1 MRRSRRGTSEAG
13 SWSGLGR
20 PAEGL
25 ACHQEG
31 ETLAASA
38 GLVGLGLKIAGERSF
53 VLMMLGRVEDGV
65 ELALRTRERAQGL
78 GLSGEAA
85 FAGEQLVDAWRL
97 QGRFD
102 EADVLLEEIRDEGLP
117 HHRWRCMRAEQ
128 LLARGDLEAA
138 AALER
143 ETIAL
148 LEEVA
153 PAGDPFHFV
162 RQVDLFAALGDTD
175 TVLAALARFFGD
187 SVDADSPLELA
198 LCARGGY
205 AALTA
210 GRGAGQP
217 VRHPARDG
225 LRRPAPPCPG
235 DDRRRSPERPCMPGR
250 LTSLSPWPGSL
261 TVSQQSRSGGSRR
274 RRRCRSAPTT
284 CCGRGSDWP
293 RPCWPSAS
301 GTRVAPSSSTCGS
314 PLTTWAHDGSR
325 QRPPGRPG
333 GPGSPC
339 PWRSGCRAGWRH

>member
-1 MRRSRRGTSEAG
+1 
-13 SWSGLGR
+13 
-20 PAEGL
+20 
-25 ACHQEG
+25 
-31 ETLAASA
+31 
-38 GLVGLGLKIAGERSF
+38 
-53 VLMMLGRVEDGV
+53 MMLGRVEDGV

-198 LCARGGY
+198 LCARGGS
-205 AALTA
+205 
-210 GRGAGQP
+210 P
-217 VRHPARDG
+217 
-225 LRRPAPPCPG
+225 
-235 DDRRRSPERPCMPGR
+235 RSPPAVVPA
-250 LTSLSPWPGSL
+250 
-261 TVSQQSRSGGSRR
+261 SRS
-274 RRRCRSAPTT
+274 P
-284 CCGRGSDWP
+284 
-293 RPCWPSAS
+293 
-301 GTRVAPSSSTCGS
+301 PSS
-314 PLTTWAHDGSR
+314 
-325 QRPPGRPG
+325 
-333 GPGSPC
+333 
-339 PWRSGCRAGWRH
+339 